1 MKVLRILAVAIGLLA
16 HGLLSPVWSAPTRPL
31 PDFVLPS
38 SETEVIYLAQQKGV
52 IQDAVE
58 RKQKEEDD
66 LWEDEEAL
74 FEDDEEALTIADP
87 LYYVNKG
94 IWHFNDV
101 VFLYI
106 GEPAARGYNKLLPET
121 IRGGVTNFFSNWYT
135 PVRLVSC
142 LLQAKWQEAGT
153 EGGRFLINTTFGIL
167 GFADLAKEETWT
179 GWEVA
184 DEDVGQV
191 FGAWGIGH
199 GFYLVL
205 PLAGPSSARD
215 GIGRIGNSFLDP
227 LTYLDIKM
235 WEYAAI
241 WSYREFANYAPNA
254 GEYKKFRDMSLDP
267 YTAMRNAY
275 IQYRA
280 RQVRE

>member
-1 MKVLRILAVAIGLLA
+1 MRVLRILAVAMGLLA
-16 HGLLSPVWSAPTRPL
+16 NGLLSPVWSAPTRPL
-31 PDFVLPS
+31 PDFLIPS
-38 SETEVIYLAQQKGV
+38 SENEVIYLAQQKGV

-58 RKQKEEDD
+58 RKQKQEDD

-74 FEDDEEALTIADP
+74 FEDEEEELTIADP

-94 IWHFNDV
+94 IWHFNDFA
-101 VFLYI
+101 FLYI
-106 GEPAARGYNKLLPET
+106 GEPAARGYNKILPET

-142 LLQAKWQEAGT
+142 LLQAKWKEAGT
-153 EGGRFLINTTFGIL
+153 EGGRFLINTTFGLL

-184 DEDVGQV
+184 DEDIGQV

-205 PLAGPSSARD
+205 PLAGPSSVRD
-215 GIGRIGNSFLDP
+215 GIGRLGNGFLDP
-227 LTYLDIKM
+227 LTYLDIKL

>member
-1 MKVLRILAVAIGLLA
+1 MRLLPILAVAIGLLA
-16 HGLLSPVWSAPTRPL
+16 NGLLSPVWSAPTRPL
-31 PDFVLPS
+31 PALVLPS

-52 IQDAVE
+52 LRDATE
-58 RKQKEEDD
+58 RQQEKEAG
-66 LWEDEEAL
+66 LWEDEE
-74 FEDDEEALTIADP
+74 EELTIADP

-94 IWHFNDV
+94 IWHFNDF

-106 GEPAARGYNKLLPET
+106 GEPAARGYNKILPET

-142 LLQAKWQEAGT
+142 LLQAKWKEAGT

-179 GWEVA
+179 GWAVA

-205 PLAGPSSARD
+205 PLVGPSSARD
-215 GIGRIGNSFLDP
+215 GLGRIGNSFLDP
-227 LTYLDIKM
+227 LTYLDIKL
-235 WEYAAI
+235 WEYVAI

>member
-1 MKVLRILAVAIGLLA
+1 MRVLRILAVAMGLLA
-16 HGLLSPVWSAPTRPL
+16 NGLLSPVWSAPTRPL
-31 PDFVLPS
+31 PAFVLPS
-38 SETEVIYLAQQKGV
+38 SENEVIYLAQQKGV

-58 RKQKEEDD
+58 RKQEEEDD
-66 LWEDEEAL
+66 LWEDEEGL
-74 FEDDEEALTIADP
+74 FEDEEEELTIADP

-94 IWHFNDV
+94 IWHFNDF

-106 GEPAARGYNKLLPET
+106 GEPAARGYNKILPET

-142 LLQAKWQEAGT
+142 LLQAKWKEAGT

-184 DEDVGQV
+184 DEDIGQV
-191 FGAWGIGH
+191 FGAWGIGQ

-205 PLAGPSSARD
+205 PLVGPSSARD
-215 GIGRIGNSFLDP
+215 TLGRIGNGFLDP
-227 LTYLDIKM
+227 LTYLDIKL